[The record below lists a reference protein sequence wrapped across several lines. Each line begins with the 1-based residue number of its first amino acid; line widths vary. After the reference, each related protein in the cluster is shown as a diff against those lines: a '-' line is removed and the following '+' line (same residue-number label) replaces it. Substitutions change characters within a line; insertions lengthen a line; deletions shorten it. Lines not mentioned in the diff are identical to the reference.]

1 MNIRVTIIVLI
12 LAVVAGA
19 VAIIKLRSPSSTA
32 TSPGSGN
39 RLLDP
44 AVFDPDAVTRI
55 TLERRAA
62 SGDAVERSVFEKS
75 GEQWWQTEPIRFEMV
90 TWSIRMLATSAADL
104 TISQTIAT
112 RELKGDLSAD
122 KLGLDPPMAVVTYDT
137 AGAQYRLELGR
148 ISVSGSAYVRQEA
161 DGDAYIVEDDL
172 HRRVFEASPREW
184 RVRNLM
190 SGVTTDAAR
199 LTIERTQAGQTLSLT
214 KMNGRWRLTLPIDTA
229 ADEAAVARL
238 IGDLGSMQVESFV
251 EDQPADYSNYG
262 LLAPWATITIETDEV
277 GADGRTATSRDAVLL
292 GHAFD
297 VQDAGRY
304 AKRADQPAVV
314 KVRAADVVAL
324 TPDPAS
330 LVSRLA
336 VTLPRADIRALV
348 IDGQEGRFRIERQE
362 NDWVIT
368 LEDGSTA
375 PALTSAVTGLLD
387 QLTMPCQN
395 VEITS
400 KGAAVEGA
408 YLGKVAVEG
417 FSSNTV
423 AEVTWYRRQRGEAV
437 EIVFADG
444 SGALRSRPMVNA
456 PELVAESFFATTPT
470 GGGEGGEPILVE
482 PVK

>member
-1 MNIRVTIIVLI
+1 MNIRVTIIVLV
-12 LAVVAGA
+12 LAVVAGV
-19 VAIIKLRSPSSTA
+19 VAIVKLRAPSSNST
-32 TSPGSGN
+32 TLPGSGA

-44 AVFDPDAVTRI
+44 DAFDPDAVTRI
-55 TLERRAA
+55 TLDRRTDA
-62 SGDAVERSVFEKS
+62 GDERSVFEKT
-75 GEQWWQTEPIRFEMV
+75 GEQWWQTEPLRFEMV

-104 TISQTIAT
+104 TIQQTIP
-112 RELKGDLSAD
+112 RRDLKGDLSAE
-122 KLGLDPPMAVVTYDT
+122 KLGLEPAMAVITYDT
-137 AGAQYRLELGR
+137 AEGQHRLELGR
-148 ISVSGSAYVRQEA
+148 IAVGGNAYLRREA
-161 DGDAYIVEDDL
+161 GGDVYVVEDRL

-199 LTIERTQAGQTLSLT
+199 LTIERGQAGQTVSLARISG
-214 KMNGRWRLTLPIDTA
+214 KWRLTLPIETA
-229 ADEAAVARL
+229 ADEAAVSRF
-238 IGDLGSMQVESFV
+238 ISDLGSMQVESFV
-251 EDQPADYSNYG
+251 EDQPDDYTLYG
-262 LLAPWATITIETDEV
+262 LLAPWATITVETDKV
-277 GADGRTATSRDAVLL
+277 DADGRTTTTRDAVLL

-314 KVRAADVVAL
+314 KVRAADVNAL

-330 LVSRLA
+330 LVSRTVVA
-336 VTLPRADIRALV
+336 LPRQEIRALV
-348 IDGQEGRFRIERQE
+348 VDGQEGRFRLERQPE
-362 NDWVIT
+362 DWVIT

-387 QLTMPCQN
+387 QLTLPCQS
-395 VEITS
+395 VEIAS

-423 AEVTWYRRQRGEAV
+423 AEVTCYRRQRGDAV

-444 SGALRSRPMVNA
+444 SGALRSRPLVNV
-456 PELVAESFFATTPT
+456 PDLVADSFASTTPT
-470 GGGEGGEPILVE
+470 GGGGGGEPILVE